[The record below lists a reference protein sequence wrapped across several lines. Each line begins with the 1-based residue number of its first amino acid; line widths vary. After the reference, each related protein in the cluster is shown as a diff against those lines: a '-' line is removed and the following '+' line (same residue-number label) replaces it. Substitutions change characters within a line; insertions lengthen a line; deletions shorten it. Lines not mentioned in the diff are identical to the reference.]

1 MQAKTISGAAA
12 AGLAGVVTAGIV
24 AAGIGCVGSAS
35 AAPPQDPQG
44 IYTFQVENDAA
55 STFKGTSDQYYTSG
69 LRLGYTS
76 GTIQLPGFLADIG
89 RTVWGDG
96 VQRIS
101 IDISQSLFT
110 PRNTQSAQPILGD
123 RPYAGWLH
131 ADLGLIHDTDDARSY
146 IGASLGVVGPSAL
159 GKEVQNGF
167 HNVIGDTPNLGWRNQ
182 IKDEPAVELY
192 AEQTYRIP
200 LYHFNAAGL
209 NGIETDVLPSATL
222 GVGTVR
228 DYLQGGFVL
237 RLGQGLDSD
246 FGAAR
251 IRPGI
256 TGTDAYTATR
266 PFAWYVFAGADGQ
279 AIARDVFLDGA
290 TFRDNQGPHV
300 TKRPLVGEFEGGLA
314 VMAYGVRLTYTQTWQ
329 TEEFRRQK
337 AGLFNF
343 GSLALS
349 AKF

>member
-1 MQAKTISGAAA
+1 MQAKTISGTRAARLAGILAAAAAA
-12 AGLAGVVTAGIV
+12 AGAIV
-24 AAGIGCVGSAS
+24 AGPAA

-89 RTVWGDG
+89 QTVWGDG
-96 VQRIS
+96 VQRVS

-110 PRNTQSAQPILGD
+110 PRNTQAAQPILGD

-131 ADLGLIHDTDDARSY
+131 ADFGLIHDTDDARSY
-146 IGASLGVVGPSAL
+146 VGLSLGVVGPSAL

-167 HNVIGDTPNLGWRNQ
+167 HNLIGDTPNLGWRNQ

-209 NGIETDVLPSATL
+209 YGIETDVLPSATL

-228 DYLQGGFVL
+228 DYFQGGVVL
-237 RLGQGLDSD
+237 RLGQGLGSD

-290 TFRDNQGPHV
+290 TFRDSQGPHV
-300 TKRPLVGEFEGGLA
+300 TKRPLVGELEGGLG
-314 VMAYGVRLTYTQTWQ
+314 VLAYGVRITYTQTWQ